1 MGCNNYKNVSGNT
14 LEKKSSLTDLLMWF
28 LCAWVFWRVV
38 VGVFGCKSSTDT
50 WQKFQPACVCSS
62 NTALISPGAAVP
74 ADSPAAADTGSAAGT
89 AGAVP

>member
-1 MGCNNYKNVSGNT
+1 M
-14 LEKKSSLTDLLMWF
+14 
-28 LCAWVFWRVV
+28 A
-38 VGVFGCKSSTDT
+38 GVFGCKSSTDT